1 MSEMKSHDPISALEV
16 KVQTLIADHKRLKS
30 LLHEAAQQLRS
41 LEQSNRA
48 LHEEKELAHKE
59 LSRLHLIE
67 ALAGGGEDE
76 EARDRA
82 RARVNRLIR
91 EIDSCIALLNHE

>member
-16 KVQTLIADHKRLKS
+16 KVQTLIADHKRLQS

-41 LEQSNRA
+41 LEESNRT
-48 LHEEKELAHKE
+48 LHEENQIAQREIA
-59 LSRLHLIE
+59 RLQLIE
-67 ALAGGGEDE
+67 ALAGGDDDE
-76 EARDRA
+76 HARDRA

-91 EIDSCIALLNHE
+91 EIDSCIALLNE